1 MFSGALAQACVFNR
15 AVLGCTLCVLG
26 FTYVD
31 VMVGEVAPAEK
42 SGFIF
47 LLVLMVPEF
56 LMISF
61 TLKN

>member
-56 LMISF
+56 S
-61 TLKN
+61 